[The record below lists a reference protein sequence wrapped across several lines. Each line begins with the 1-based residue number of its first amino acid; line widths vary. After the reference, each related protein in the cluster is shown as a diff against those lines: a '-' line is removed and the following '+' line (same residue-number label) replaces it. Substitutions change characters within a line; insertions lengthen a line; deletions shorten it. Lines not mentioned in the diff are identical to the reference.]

1 VRSEVRHRLKE
12 DRFAESAQ
20 DAFSWMRDHSI
31 NLLGGI
37 IVAGLIIGIALGGYF
52 YMENREQKASADLGQ
67 AMETLNASIRATANS
82 NPDSTDES
90 YPSMRERALA
100 AEKKFQ
106 AVAGQYPHTHSGK
119 IAGYF
124 VGISELQAGNNSA
137 GEARLKQIAAS
148 GDKELAPLAKLAL
161 ASLYSST
168 GRNPEAITLLKDLAD
183 HPSHAVAKTTAQFEL
198 AGVYETTQPAEAR
211 KLYEEI
217 EKEDPKGPQ
226 GDIGRQAMFKMFG
239 IRQ

>member
-12 DRFAESAQ
+12 DKFAETAQ
-20 DAFSWMRDHSI
+20 DTFSWMRDHSI
-31 NLLGGI
+31 NLVGGI
-37 IVAGLIIGIALGGYF
+37 IVAGLIIGIGLGGYF

-67 AMETLNASIRATANS
+67 AMETLNAPIHATNPS
-82 NPDSTDES
+82 PDSTEES
-90 YPSMRERALA
+90 YLSMKERALA

-106 AVAGQYPHTHSGK
+106 AVASQYPHTHSGK

-137 GEARLKQIAAS
+137 GESRLKQIAAS

-168 GRNPEAITLLKDLAD
+168 GRSQEAVTLLKDLAD
-183 HPSHAVAKTTAQFEL
+183 HPSHAVAKTTAQFQL
-198 AGVYETTQPAEAR
+198 AGIYEITQPAEAR

-217 EKEDPKGPQ
+217 QKEDPKGP
-226 GDIGRQAMFKMFG
+226 IGQQAMMKMFG

>member
-1 VRSEVRHRLKE
+1 MRSEVRHRLKE
-12 DRFAESAQ
+12 DRFAETAQ
-20 DAFSWMRDHSI
+20 DTFSWMRDHSI
-31 NLLGGI
+31 NLVGGI
-37 IVAGLIIGIALGGYF
+37 IVAGLIIGIALGGYL

-67 AMETLNASIRATANS
+67 AMETLNAPIRAANPS
-82 NPDSTDES
+82 PDSTDES
-90 YPSMRERALA
+90 YPSMKERALA

-106 AVAGQYPHTHSGK
+106 AVANQYPHTHSGK

-168 GRNPEAITLLKDLAD
+168 GRSQEAITLLKDLAD

-217 EKEDPKGPQ
+217 QKEDPKGP
-226 GDIGRQAMFKMFG
+226 IGQQAMIKMFG

>member
-1 VRSEVRHRLKE
+1 MRSEVRHRLKE
-12 DRFAESAQ
+12 DRFAETAQ
-20 DAFSWMRDHSI
+20 DTFSWMRDHSI
-31 NLLGGI
+31 NLVGGI

-67 AMETLNASIRATANS
+67 AMETLNAPIRATANP
-82 NPDSTDES
+82 NPDSTDET
-90 YPSMRERALA
+90 YPSIKERALA

-106 AVAGQYPHTHSGK
+106 AVASQYPHTHSGK

-137 GEARLKQIAAS
+137 GEARLKQIASS

-161 ASLYSST
+161 ASLYGST
-168 GRNPEAITLLKDLAD
+168 GRSQEGITLLKDLAD

-198 AGVYETTQPAEAR
+198 AGIYETTQPAEAR

-217 EKEDPKGPQ
+217 QKEDPKGP
-226 GDIGRQAMFKMFG
+226 IGQQALMKMFG
-239 IRQ
+239 IRH